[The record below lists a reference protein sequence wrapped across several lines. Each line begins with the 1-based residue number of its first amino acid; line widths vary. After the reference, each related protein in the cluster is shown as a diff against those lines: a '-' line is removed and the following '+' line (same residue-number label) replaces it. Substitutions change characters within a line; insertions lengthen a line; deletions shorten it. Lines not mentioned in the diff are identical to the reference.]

1 MAEEKPMLSAEKMIV
16 KIEVSKTT
24 NVISSLVYDSDDF
37 QMVISFKP
45 TNKSIDPNTF
55 QLYAEL
61 NKEEK
66 DPIEELASQIAIDL
80 FKLIDPEFIT
90 VQIVRRSGSVSSE
103 ALAQKG
109 A

>member
-1 MAEEKPMLSAEKMIV
+1 MIV
-16 KIEVSKTT
+16 KIDVSETT

-66 DPIEELASQIAIDL
+66 QT
-80 FKLIDPEFIT
+80 LIRNDGQLNCNHHPLIH
-90 VQIVRRSGSVSSE
+90 
-103 ALAQKG
+103 L
-109 A
+109 